1 MAFCTH
7 FTKKEQKRFYRTGR
21 NVTECPFFKE
31 LSLKNVQ
38 GNRQTFWCKPKA
50 ENLTIYTE
58 EISAHAIVSISFTFL
73 LASYPTLQAL
83 RPLDIGTCANY
94 LHVREGNTDYR
105 ACAQQLY
112 GVLLFLQKKCS
123 ELCVKAPGWTNS
135 SAWSHN
141 LPS

>member
-21 NVTECPFFKE
+21 NVTECSFLRVIF
-31 LSLKNVQ
+31 KNVQ

-50 ENLTIYTE
+50 EDLTIYTE

-73 LASYPTLQAL
+73 LASHPTLQAL
-83 RPLDIGTCANY
+83 RPLDIWTFANY
-94 LHVREGNTDYR
+94 LHVRKGNTDYT

-112 GVLLFLQKKCS
+112 GMLLFLQNKCS
-123 ELCVKAPGWTNS
+123 KFCVKAPYWTNS
-135 SAWSHN
+135 SARSHN
-141 LPS
+141 LSS